1 MFISLNSC
9 VSYPP
14 NIYILFPLK
23 ILVPKP
29 PPKKNKGSDSNSK
42 TPRQIIHQM
51 DALLSQAS
59 ATVWSLGGVVLKDA
73 PPIWWNISSPQKTGG
88 IDDFFGHPKLVV
100 IFFLLR
106 EMGDSGLFQGNLGC
120 SRWWYHA
127 EGVFFFFEWFTWK
140 GHRSQEIRWTW
151 TPWSY
156 FKGSIRWTWGMFI
169 FFCVANLSRIIL
181 FRTNMNDDSRSLRYC
196 NTALDFHS
204 RPLQVCFAV
213 CLNVVI
219 RNSKNH
225 FDISLLNLWIAH
237 SEQSQNWRHY
247 IWDLIPVHLRHH
259 RS

>member
-1 MFISLNSC
+1 MCKLPPKHLHF
-9 VSYPP
+9 VSPQDP
-14 NIYILFPLK
+14 CSK
-23 ILVPKP
+23 T
-29 PPKKNKGSDSNSK
+29 PPKKKQGVWFQLKNAQADHPSDGCTFVPGFCNCLESRWGGPQGCPPHLVEHFI
-42 TPRQIIHQM
+42 TPKNRR
-51 DALLSQAS
+51 DWWFFWPPK
-59 ATVWSLGGVVLKDA
+59 VGGD
-73 PPIWWNISSPQKTGG
+73 
-88 IDDFFGHPKLVV
+88 
-100 IFFLLR
+100 FFLLR

-127 EGVFFFFEWFTWK
+127 EGVFFFEWFTWK